1 MQSVLIKVSKI
12 MSQCKKLT
20 LVAYLVVLLLGIIHL
35 YRLQLKTSTTSL
47 YVFVQSDEYKEEN
60 SLVVSKSPS
69 NVATVDSL
77 SDGTTS
83 DETFPASSYGVTP
96 TSTGSNLVV
105 FYNR

>member
-12 MSQCKKLT
+12 MSQCKKFT

-47 YVFVQSDEYKEEN
+47 YVFVQREYKEEN
-60 SLVVSKSPS
+60 SLVVSKSSS

-83 DETFPASSYGVTP
+83 DETFPASSYGMTP